1 MNLWCFIF
9 LLSAVKARE
18 ARHFKIDKTTESD
31 IEQFDSERP
40 NIDLEKG
47 SNMGD
52 HSSAKSLQS
61 EVASK
66 IGRQYVGVA
75 LNIQNYSPFLLTDL
89 QKSIKYGYSEPDG
102 GYLPDHAFH
111 AVKPKQEEVF
121 LFHNWGYTTEAG
133 KRNTRGS
140 ISWQIKRSNG
150 ANVTVEADFGDGVRS
165 YALRLS
171 LSWDVWFTTCASQIE
186 HSNNKMMVSLDRT
199 PHVWTMCGH
208 GRTCVEVWYDEV
220 HEKGEEA
227 HFLGEKSRVIV
238 FSKSYIKGF
247 KVKAEIEQGCQ
258 ALLTVQLLGP
268 QTDEDDGNG
277 GVVTDEEN
285 PVKKSSFLNL
295 GSMELMIIIAS
306 SLGLVGFIICFIM
319 VVRMR
324 KMGRAKG
331 CEEEPVQVT
340 NNQM

>member
-1 MNLWCFIF
+1 MNLLCWIS

-75 LNIQNYSPFLLTDL
+75 VNIQNYSPFLLTDV
-89 QKSIKYGYSEPDG
+89 QKSIKYGYSEPDA

-121 LFHNWGYTTEAG
+121 LFHNWGYQTEAG

-150 ANVTVEADFGDGVRS
+150 ANVTVEADLGHGVRS

-171 LSWDVWFTTCASQIE
+171 LSWYVWFTTCASQIE
-186 HSNNKMMVSLDRT
+186 DSNNKMMVSLDRT
-199 PHVWTMCGH
+199 PHVFTGEEDWF
-208 GRTCVEVWYDEV
+208 DSF

-227 HFLGEKSRVIV
+227 HFLGKKSRVIV

-247 KVKAEIEQGCQ
+247 KVKAEMEQGCQ
-258 ALLTVQLLGP
+258 AVLTVQLLGP
-268 QTDEDDGNG
+268 ETDEDDGNG

-306 SLGLVGFIICFIM
+306 SLGLLGFIICFIM

-324 KMGRAKG
+324 KMGRAQRVRRG
-331 CEEEPVQVT
+331 TGTSDE
-340 NNQM
+340 